1 MLTVELDANLGLLS
15 CKACDFLA
23 DTLRQ
28 VFVGLL
34 DEEELVV
41 AYIGR
46 VALEVRRN
54 GFDGLADLG
63 QYCPHLVARLVL

>member
-1 MLTVELDANLGLLS
+1 MPLELDANPGLLS

-46 VALEVRRN
+46 VAVEVRIN
-54 GFDGLADLG
+54 GLDGLADIG
-63 QYCPHLVARLVL
+63 QHCPHLVAL